1 MTLPYGFAKATVA
14 GAPRLTR
21 KRMRRETQYHVHV
34 PLDVGGAEWDVA
46 VNVGTDDAD
55 DLLTYKLVFDYHHPL
70 VEQLAAAA
78 PGRTDLTGEARL
90 PALDFLRSDI
100 LDETGAWRRSDP
112 MDGSLHPEPVA
123 SIMRLLSAARD
134 AGSAVYVFGRFY
146 KEGDGIHDTHMNQGS
161 TKGFVHRPGDDGND
175 HNDVWQDGA
184 VLVDLGEGR
193 WAAYFAAFEQQL
205 VPTDELGNAAP
216 GSEPLR

>member
-21 KRMRRETQYHVHV
+21 KRMRRETQYHAHV

-78 PGRTDLTGEARL
+78 PGKTDLTGETRL

-146 KEGDGIHDTHMNQGS
+146 
-161 TKGFVHRPGDDGND
+161 
-175 HNDVWQDGA
+175 
-184 VLVDLGEGR
+184 
-193 WAAYFAAFEQQL
+193 
-205 VPTDELGNAAP
+205 
-216 GSEPLR
+216 